1 MTILYI
7 LVVTRLGYICP
18 GLWLLPLTTQVY
30 IHTHTPV
37 AQVTSRGATICFEIT
52 NHRCSH
58 KENVALQILE
68 FRLLVKDMLTSGVRT
83 SELLIQLHNN
93 SCPDLT

>member
-1 MTILYI
+1 M
-7 LVVTRLGYICP
+7 VTRLGYICP
-18 GLWLLPLTTQVY
+18 GLLLPLTTQVY
-30 IHTHTPV
+30 IHTRTPV
-37 AQVTSRGATICFEIT
+37 AQVISQGVTICFEIT

-68 FRLLVKDMLTSGVRT
+68 FRLLLKDMLTSGVRT